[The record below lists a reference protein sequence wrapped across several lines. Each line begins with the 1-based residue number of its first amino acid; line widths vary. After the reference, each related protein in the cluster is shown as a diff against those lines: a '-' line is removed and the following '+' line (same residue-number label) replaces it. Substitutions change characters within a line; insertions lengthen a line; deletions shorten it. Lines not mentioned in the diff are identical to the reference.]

1 MRSLGIM
8 SGKGRVEAC
17 VLLILALV
25 SAVLGFHAHT
35 VFGDASVFP
44 LVAKGQYGQYEGWY
58 RWPGVYPWRSAFFA
72 LASLLFVVTVW
83 RLGSRGSAGAATIEP
98 RILASRTWG
107 LVTWSVDDDGAG
119 ELKPLV
125 YITVKEL
132 VLWMIVG
139 LALVFLA
146 IFLFQPKNFTQI
158 SLDDGPVESASALM
172 LFVSSGVFFVVASRT
187 LQAERRSDRVFRS
200 ASAAI
205 ALFLFFAGMEEIS
218 WGQRIFDL
226 KTPRSFAAN
235 RQGELNLHN
244 FNVNFFNTSYYML
257 GFLLFILLPFLKD
270 RLEALRKVEI
280 LSFFIPSRFVL
291 FASAIGLAYT
301 WATWSELIY
310 QISFFVTLFI
320 LIGYAWHLRSIDKIF
335 LPALVA
341 VYLLTQI
348 LLILYG
354 RTLVYHWEVNEYK
367 EFFIPLSFL
376 IYSLEMLENSASR
389 TLRDRS
395 IGDDSTVTGDRDAA

>member
-1 MRSLGIM
+1 MRGLENM

-17 VLLILALV
+17 VLLVLALV
-25 SAVLGFHAHT
+25 CVVLGFHAHT
-35 VFGDASVFP
+35 IFGDASVFP
-44 LVAKGQYGQYEGWY
+44 LVAKGNYGQYEGWY

-72 LASLLFVVTVW
+72 LASFLFVAVIW
-83 RLGSRGSAGAATIEP
+83 RLGSRGSAGDATIEP
-98 RILASRTWG
+98 RILDSRTLR
-107 LVTWSVDDDGAG
+107 LVTRSVDDEGAG
-119 ELKPLV
+119 EPKPLIS
-125 YITVKEL
+125 ITVKEL
-132 VLWMIVG
+132 VLWMIVV

-146 IFLFQPKNFTQI
+146 ILLFQPKQFSDI
-158 SLDDGPVESASALM
+158 SLDDGPVETASALL

-187 LQAERRSDRVFRS
+187 LHSVRRSNRVFRI
-200 ASAAI
+200 ASATI

-218 WGQRIFDL
+218 WGQRIFDI
-226 KTPRSFAAN
+226 KTPQSFAAN

-244 FNVNFFNTSYYML
+244 FNVNFFNTCYYML
-257 GFLLFILLPFLKD
+257 GFTFFVLLPFLKD

-291 FASAIGLAYT
+291 FASVIGVAYT

-320 LIGYAWHLRSIDKIF
+320 LIGYAWHLRSIDRTF
-335 LPALVA
+335 LLPALVA
-341 VYLLTQI
+341 TYLLTQI
-348 LLILYG
+348 LMVSHG

-376 IYSLEMLENSASR
+376 IYSLEILQKSR
-389 TLRDRS
+389 PRPEPTLA
-395 IGDDSTVTGDRDAA
+395 G